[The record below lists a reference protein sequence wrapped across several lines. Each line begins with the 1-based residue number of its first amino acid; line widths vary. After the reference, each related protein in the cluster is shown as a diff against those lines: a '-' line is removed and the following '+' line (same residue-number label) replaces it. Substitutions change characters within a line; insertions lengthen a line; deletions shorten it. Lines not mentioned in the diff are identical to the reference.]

1 MELDERVYEEGKQP
15 VVAAEDEETGDVEE
29 GEAAAYEE
37 GKGIVE
43 EKGVEGKK
51 EDLALMEETVAEDE
65 IHTAAVA
72 YLVLVFAAGHN
83 PSLKQ
88 PRNHELAG
96 P

>member
-1 MELDERVYEEGKQP
+1 M
-15 VVAAEDEETGDVEE
+15 
-29 GEAAAYEE
+29 
-37 GKGIVE
+37 
-43 EKGVEGKK
+43 EGKK